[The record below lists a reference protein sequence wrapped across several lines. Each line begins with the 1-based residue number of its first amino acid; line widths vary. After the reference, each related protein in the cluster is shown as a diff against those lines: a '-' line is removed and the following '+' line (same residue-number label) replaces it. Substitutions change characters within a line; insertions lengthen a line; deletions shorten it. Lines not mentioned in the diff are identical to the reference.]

1 MEKKDIKRINLKNS
15 QTIEK
20 IEELKKVLNI
30 KTDTKLMD
38 FIVDNLYTRLFK
50 QSIQKVYK
58 LLRKVYKRFA
68 LLKIKNILLV
78 YLDRSNRQRVLLQA
92 QNKYYFLTVYI

>member
-50 QSIQKVYK
+50 
-58 LLRKVYKRFA
+58 
-68 LLKIKNILLV
+68 
-78 YLDRSNRQRVLLQA
+78 
-92 QNKYYFLTVYI
+92 